1 MASETK
7 LNLLKVT
14 LIIFALIAFVYGFIY
29 LFFPQVDVKASG
41 GDPVPSGW
49 LRWFGGILLA
59 LGVGAIMIIRN
70 PKKQGIFVTTIALGT
85 LLCGLALLYSG
96 LFEAEGI
103 GNVWHTLIPGIINV
117 LLSILIWISIK
128 QSKEILW

>member
-1 MASETK
+1 MQPKA
-7 LNLLKVT
+7 NLLKVSLVIFT
-14 LIIFALIAFVYGFIY
+14 LIALVYGFIY
-29 LFFPQVDVKASG
+29 LFFPQIDVKASG
-41 GDPVPSGW
+41 GNPVPSGW

-96 LFEAEGI
+96 VFEPEGI

-117 LLSILIWISIK
+117 FLSILFWIGMK
-128 QSKEILW
+128 QSKEILR

>member
-1 MASETK
+1 MIAETK
-7 LNLLKVT
+7 SNLLKVS
-14 LIIFALIAFVYGFIY
+14 LIIFALIALAYGFIY

-85 LLCGLALLYSG
+85 LLCGFALLYSG
-96 LFEAEGI
+96 LFETEGI
-103 GNVWHTLIPGIINV
+103 GNVWHTLIPSIIIL